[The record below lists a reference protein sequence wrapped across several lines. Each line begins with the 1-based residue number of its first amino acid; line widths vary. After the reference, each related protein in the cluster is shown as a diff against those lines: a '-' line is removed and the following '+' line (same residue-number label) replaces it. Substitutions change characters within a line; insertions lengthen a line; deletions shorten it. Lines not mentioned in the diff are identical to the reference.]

1 MFEFNPE
8 KFENNYS
15 TPVETKDGKSVLIVA
30 QSFEDEQC
38 KIDLVIGRI
47 ENSLEL
53 VEWKLV
59 DNCYVPG
66 GTDVDQAA
74 PDAVIDH
81 MTGGVTHHHHVSPQV
96 EADQVIKVVHGD
108 VLQRQGNVHTGVVDQ
123 QVQPAKA

>member
-59 DNCYVPG
+59 DNCYVYLDQD
-66 GTDVDQAA
+66 GTRNESLDLYFSKHD
-74 PDAVIDH
+74 
-81 MTGGVTHHHHVSPQV
+81 
-96 EADQVIKVVHGD
+96 
-108 VLQRQGNVHTGVVDQ
+108 
-123 QVQPAKA
+123 

>member
-15 TPVETKDGKSVLIVA
+15 TPVETKDGRSVLIVA
-30 QSFEDEQC
+30 QSFENEQG

-59 DNCYVPG
+59 DNCYVYF
-66 GTDVDQAA
+66 DQ
-74 PDAVIDH
+74 DK
-81 MTGGVTHHHHVSPQV
+81 THNESLDLYFSKH
-96 EADQVIKVVHGD
+96 D
-108 VLQRQGNVHTGVVDQ
+108 
-123 QVQPAKA
+123 